1 MERCRKC
8 GAELPSV
15 ANFCPIC
22 GAQIGQEPPP
32 LPPETLEPEE
42 PRLEQPPAARAA
54 PPGWRV
60 APVSGLEMLG
70 PAAAAGIAGGFLAG
84 VPGISACACLWML
97 GCGALSVFFFHKQ
110 FGRAPLPNEAA
121 KLGVLSGFFGF
132 LIGVLVSLVSFAL
145 IRRHPLGL
153 IDALRENMEQS
164 AKMVNPEDAQQM
176 LNLMNSPAG
185 TVTLLLAFAAVF
197 FVGFLAFGTLGALL
211 AGSVAR
217 RREG

>member
-8 GAELPSV
+8 GAELPAI

-22 GAQIGQEPPP
+22 GVKIDQGPPVP
-32 LPPETLEPEE
+32 APETFAGTEPG
-42 PRLEQPPAARAA
+42 PEQPPARVA

-70 PAAAAGIAGGFLAG
+70 PAAAAGVAGGFLVG

-97 GCGALSVFFFHKQ
+97 GCGAISVFFFHKQ

-121 KLGVLSGFFGF
+121 KLGVLSGLFGF

-153 IDALRENMEQS
+153 IDALRENMEES
-164 AKMVNPEDAQQM
+164 AKVVKPADAQQM
-176 LNLMNSPAG
+176 LNMMNSPAG
-185 TVTLLLAFAAVF
+185 TTMLLLTFAAVF
-197 FVGFLAFGTLGALL
+197 FIGFLAFGTLGALL